1 MARSSLNVIYVDR
14 LAHEQP
20 RVPTSDLI
28 DGVANRSP
36 TGAEPEHLTESLR
49 ILREAFGDIHICSS
63 SSSCLSTLSALHHA
77 STIDHTPTIVLIDVP
92 YDERLPQRRGRS
104 PSRSRSPSP
113 HSNPSPAKSEAQIS
127 AAELYGLRLLQ
138 RVVAEA
144 DMLKLTK
151 LVIPI
156 PIISLPPLLQVGPRI
171 GSTEAD
177 ENAVGG
183 TPIPMSSPSGRS
195 SRPELV
201 QTCVDYGAA
210 DVMTSPLQAQN
221 IESLEVHAYKAHQAS
236 IKERDALLQA
246 RKNRKRSWVGVDT
259 GGKPFAYLREAM
271 VAGLMRGICRLDD
284 DEENSLGSFRI
295 SISSERQAQI
305 AEAVGRW
312 QFCAHDFSDDELVV
326 AASLMFSHA
335 LSMPELEQWRIP
347 PDQLT
352 QFVIACRAAYNSF
365 VPYHNFRHVVDV
377 LQATFSFLLHTDT
390 IHPYAFGDQPQNPSR
405 SPVEALLAPFEA
417 LTLLITAIG
426 HDVGH
431 PGVNNG
437 FLVTLNAPL
446 AQLYNDRS
454 VLESFHCAA
463 FSQILRRYWPSAF
476 EDRKMRS
483 LMISSILATDMG
495 LHFDYMKRLA
505 DLKEKLAANDS
516 IDGWNSRMV
525 EEQKGLA
532 CALLIKCA
540 DISNVARRHETAL
553 QWMDILAEE
562 FARQR
567 SMEKELE
574 IPTSLMAPLL
584 TERTSQFRSQLNFM
598 SMFALPLFQ
607 GVADLLPNMQYTVD
621 ELTTNFELFQFKIA
635 QALNKPQLEKQTQ
648 PVVNQSAAQNATL
661 SPQAPEAIPRSAST
675 PELRGGFR
683 STNGIS
689 SHFEPVKELA
699 TGDDCLVG
707 REKQRN
713 SETTEGSSFAHAN
726 GDCASSA
733 TTGRM
738 PLSPSTQGTSVV
750 SQESLERPRSNPIP
764 TISAPDSAKSMTE
777 PKMNDQ
783 PIFEVETAS
792 SVNSANSAI
801 ERSIKKRPSRFRMN
815 AFQFFR
821 RHKSPGPASTATES
835 P

>member
-1 MARSSLNVIYVDR
+1 MDRIGANIIYVDR
-14 LAHEQP
+14 RASEEHTADP
-20 RVPTSDLI
+20 GVD
-28 DGVANRSP
+28 DGVANSG
-36 TGAEPEHLTESLR
+36 THGAEIGHLKQSIRVLKD
-49 ILREAFGDIHICSS
+49 AFGDVQVCSS
-63 SSSCLSTLSALHHA
+63 SASCLSALSALHHA
-77 STIDHTPTIVLIDVP
+77 NTIDQIPTILLIDTP
-92 YDERLPQRRGRS
+92 YDEDVVDRT
-104 PSRSRSPSP
+104 SRSRSPSP
-113 HSNPSPAKSEAQIS
+113 HSRPMQENEHEGQIS
-127 AAELYGLRLLQ
+127 DVELYGLRLLQ

-144 DMLKLTK
+144 DMLKLLK
-151 LVIPI
+151 LVVPI
-156 PIISLPPLLQVGPRI
+156 PIISPPMLPQA
-171 GSTEAD
+171 GSTTASASIETGAIG
-177 ENAVGG
+177 ETMA
-183 TPIPMSSPSGRS
+183 SSLSQ

-201 QTCVDYGAA
+201 RRCLEFGAV
-210 DVMTSPLQAQN
+210 DVMTSPLQQQN
-221 IESLEVHAYKAHQAS
+221 IESIEVHAYKARQAAAR
-236 IKERDALLQA
+236 EREAVLQV

-271 VAGLMRGICRLDD
+271 VSGLMKGICRFD
-284 DEENSLGSFRI
+284 DEDETSLGTFRI
-295 SISSERQAQI
+295 SVPAERQARI
-305 AEAVGRW
+305 AQAVGQW
-312 QFCAHDFSDDELVV
+312 YFCAHDFSDDELVV

-377 LQATFSFLLHTDT
+377 LQATFSFLLHTNT
-390 IHPYAFGDQPQNPSR
+390 IMPYIYCDASDDAPK
-405 SPVEALLAPFEA
+405 SPVEALLTPFEA

-463 FSQILRRYWPSAF
+463 FSQILRRHWPSAF

-495 LHFDYMKRLA
+495 LHFDYMKKLA
-505 DLKEKLAANDS
+505 DLKEKLSANES
-516 IDGWNSRMV
+516 TEGWNSRMV

-540 DISNVARRHETAL
+540 DICNVARKHETAL
-553 QWMDILAEE
+553 QWMDILADE

-574 IPTSLMAPLL
+574 IQTSLMAPPL
-584 TERTSQFRSQLNFM
+584 TERASQFRSQLNFM
-598 SMFALPLFQ
+598 NMFAIPLFQ
-607 GVADLLPNMQYTVD
+607 GVADVLPNMRYCVA
-621 ELTTNFELFQFKIA
+621 ELTTNSELFQQKIA
-635 QALNKPQLEKQTQ
+635 DALANKHAERRTSRQDAPHHNTPAKPSTGSSQTVDQ
-648 PVVNQSAAQNATL
+648 IA
-661 SPQAPEAIPRSAST
+661 RSAST
-675 PELRGGFR
+675 PELRGGYKAV
-683 STNGIS
+683 NGIGP
-689 SHFEPVKELA
+689 HFEPVKEIA
-699 TGDDCLVG
+699 TGDDG
-707 REKQRN
+707 PTGPERQRG
-713 SETTEGSSFAHAN
+713 SETTEGGSFAHTN

-733 TTGRM
+733 TTGKM
-738 PLSPSTQGTSVV
+738 PLSPSTKGTSVV
-750 SQESLERPRSNPIP
+750 SQESMERPKSNPIP
-764 TISAPDSAKSMTE
+764 MISAPDSAKSMTE
-777 PKMNDQ
+777 PKMDGQ

-792 SVNSANSAI
+792 TLKSTDDRSV
-801 ERSIKKRPSRFRMN
+801 KKRPSRFRMN

-821 RHKSPGPASTATES
+821 RHKSPGPATEA

>member
-14 LAHEQP
+14 RALDDPPVHSSD
-20 RVPTSDLI
+20 RVDGIANHGTSPD
-28 DGVANRSP
+28 
-36 TGAEPEHLTESLR
+36 AEPPQLHETLQ
-49 ILREAFGDIHICSS
+49 ILRDAFGDVYVCSS

-77 STIDHTPTIVLIDVP
+77 STIDQTPTIVLIDVP
-92 YDERLPQRRGRS
+92 YDERVPQRRGRS
-104 PSRSRSPSP
+104 ISRSRSPSP
-113 HSNPSPAKSEAQIS
+113 LSNPSPAKSEAQIS
-127 AAELYGLRLLQ
+127 TAELYGLRLLQ

-144 DMLKLTK
+144 EMLRLTK
-151 LVIPI
+151 LVLPI
-156 PIISLPPLLQVGPRI
+156 PVISFLSLLQVGPRL
-171 GSTEAD
+171 GSSEA
-177 ENAVGG
+177 EEGAAGG
-183 TPIPMSSPSGRS
+183 TPFSMASPIGRS
-195 SRPELV
+195 IRPELV
-201 QTCVDYGAA
+201 QTCLDYGAV
-210 DVMTSPLQAQN
+210 DVMTSPLQSHHV
-221 IESLEVHAYKAHQAS
+221 ETLEVHAYKAQQAS
-236 IKERDALLQA
+236 TKERDALLQV

-284 DEENSLGSFRI
+284 DEETSLRTFRI
-295 SISSERQAQI
+295 SISAERQEHI
-305 AEAVGRW
+305 AEAVGQW
-312 QFCAHDFSDDELVV
+312 HFCAHDFSDDELVV
-326 AASLMFSHA
+326 AASLIFRHA
-335 LSMPELEQWRIP
+335 LSMPELEQWRIH

-377 LQATFSFLLHTDT
+377 LQATFSFLLHTKT
-390 IHPYAFGDQPQNPSR
+390 ITPYAFGDSHEEPSR

-476 EDRKMRS
+476 EDRKMRN

-495 LHFDYMKRLA
+495 LHFDYMKKLA
-505 DLKEKLAANDS
+505 DLKEKLSANDS
-516 IDGWNSRMV
+516 TEGWNSRMV

-553 QWMDILAEE
+553 QWMDILADE

-574 IPTSLMAPLL
+574 IPTSLMAPPL
-584 TERTSQFRSQLNFM
+584 TERASQFRSQLNFM

-607 GVADLLPNMQYTVD
+607 GVVDLLPNMQYTVA
-621 ELTTNFELFQFKIA
+621 ELQGNFDLFQHKVA
-635 QALNKPQLEKQTQ
+635 QALNNKTQ
-648 PVVNQSAAQNATL
+648 PEKKQNTATRTVTS
-661 SPQAPEAIPRSAST
+661 SPASESIFRSAST

-683 STNGIS
+683 GSNGIS

-699 TGDDCLVG
+699 MGEDGQTE
-707 REKQRN
+707 RENQRS
-713 SETTEGSSFAHAN
+713 SEITESSSCAHTN

-750 SQESLERPRSNPIP
+750 SQESIERPRSNPIP
-764 TISAPDSAKSMTE
+764 TMSAPDSAKSMTE
-777 PKMNDQ
+777 PKLNGQ

-792 SVNSANSAI
+792 SVNSAT

-821 RHKSPGPASTATES
+821 RHKSPGPATSAAES
-835 P
+835 L

>member
-1 MARSSLNVIYVDR
+1 MDRTDINVIYVHR
-14 LAHEQP
+14 QAHEGHP
-20 RVPTSDLI
+20 VDIGLV
-28 DGVANRSP
+28 DGLAIHN
-36 TGAEPEHLTESLR
+36 THAAEPGYLR
-49 ILREAFGDIHICSS
+49 DSIQLLNETFGQVHVCPSS
-63 SSSCLSTLSALHHA
+63 TSCLSTLSALHHA
-77 STIDHTPTIVLIDVP
+77 SRIDHTPTIVLLDVP
-92 YDERLPQRRGRS
+92 YNERVPERPQRPS
-104 PSRSRSPSP
+104 SRSRSPSP
-113 HSNPSPAKSEAQIS
+113 HSNPSPLPPVRHDELQIS
-127 AAELYGLRLLQ
+127 DVELYGLRLLQ
-138 RVVAEA
+138 RIVAEA
-144 DMLKLTK
+144 DMLKLMKLIVPIAVISPPTK
-151 LVIPI
+151 
-156 PIISLPPLLQVGPRI
+156 LQVGPLL
-171 GSTEAD
+171 GSGTAD
-177 ENAVGG
+177 DGAVTSFSAGY
-183 TPIPMSSPSGRS
+183 S
-195 SRPELV
+195 SRPDLV
-201 QTCVDYGAA
+201 RTCLDYGAV
-210 DVMTSPLQAQN
+210 DVMSMPLRPQN
-221 IESLEVHAYKAHQAS
+221 IENLEVHAYKARQAAAR
-236 IKERDALLQA
+236 EREAVLQV

-271 VAGLMRGICRLDD
+271 VSGLMRGICRLDD
-284 DEENSLGSFRI
+284 DDEDNSLGTFRI
-295 SISSERQAQI
+295 SISTERQAEI

-312 QFCAHDFSDDELVV
+312 HFCAHDFSDDELVV

-335 LSMPELEQWRIP
+335 LSMPELAQWRIP

-377 LQATFSFLLHTDT
+377 LQATFSFLLHTNT
-390 IHPYAFGDQPQNPSR
+390 ITPYPFSEPQDDQPK
-405 SPVEALLAPFEA
+405 SPVGALLMPFEA

-476 EDRKMRS
+476 EDRKMRG

-505 DLKEKLAANDS
+505 DLKEKLSANDS
-516 IDGWNSRMV
+516 TEGWNSRMID
-525 EEQKGLA
+525 EQKGLA

-553 QWMDILAEE
+553 QWMDILADE

-574 IPTSLMAPLL
+574 IPTSLMAPPL
-584 TERTSQFRSQLNFM
+584 TERASQFRSQLNFM
-598 SMFALPLFQ
+598 NMFALPLFQ
-607 GVADLLPNMQYTVD
+607 GVADILPSMRYTVS
-621 ELTTNFELFQFKIA
+621 ELTANSEMFLQKVAEALTKQQTERSHQQGGPEVALETNASA
-635 QALNKPQLEKQTQ
+635 QTSDP
-648 PVVNQSAAQNATL
+648 
-661 SPQAPEAIPRSAST
+661 IPRSAST
-675 PELRGGFR
+675 PELRGGHKGA
-683 STNGIS
+683 NGIS
-689 SHFEPVKELA
+689 SPFEPVNEDRSA
-699 TGDDCLVG
+699 GSD
-707 REKQRN
+707 RQR
-713 SETTEGSSFAHAN
+713 SSQTTQGSSVAQTT

-733 TTGRM
+733 TTGRL

-750 SQESLERPRSNPIP
+750 SQESIERPRSNPIP
-764 TISAPDSAKSMTE
+764 TICAPDSAKSMTE
-777 PKMNDQ
+777 PKMDGQ

-792 SVNSANSAI
+792 SANSAH
-801 ERSIKKRPSRFRMN
+801 EKSIKKRPSRFRMN

-821 RHKSPGPASTATES
+821 RHKSYETATES

>member
-1 MARSSLNVIYVDR
+1 MDGIGANIIYVDR
-14 LAHEQP
+14 RAVEGHTADFGVDDSVASNGAPAAETGHLEQNI
-20 RVPTSDLI
+20 RALKD
-28 DGVANRSP
+28 
-36 TGAEPEHLTESLR
+36 
-49 ILREAFGDIHICSS
+49 AFGGVQVCSS
-63 SSSCLSTLSALHHA
+63 SASCLSALTALHHA
-77 STIDHTPTIVLIDVP
+77 STIDQIPTILLIDTP
-92 YDERLPQRRGRS
+92 YEENVTDRT
-104 PSRSRSPSP
+104 SRSRSPSP
-113 HSNPSPAKSEAQIS
+113 HSRPVQGIAPEAQIS
-127 AAELYGLRLLQ
+127 NVELYGLQLLQ

-144 DMLKLTK
+144 DMLKLLK
-151 LVIPI
+151 LVVPI
-156 PIISLPPLLQVGPRI
+156 PVISPPALPEAGPATAPGSAETGAI
-171 GSTEAD
+171 GETLA
-177 ENAVGG
+177 
-183 TPIPMSSPSGRS
+183 SSYSQ

-201 QTCVDYGAA
+201 RRCLEYGAV
-210 DVMTSPLQAQN
+210 DVMTSPLQRQN
-221 IESLEVHAYKAHQAS
+221 VESIEVHAYKARQAAAR
-236 IKERDALLQA
+236 EREAALQV

-271 VAGLMRGICRLDD
+271 VSGLMKGICRFD
-284 DEENSLGSFRI
+284 DEDETSLGTFRI
-295 SISSERQAQI
+295 SVPAERQARI
-305 AEAVGRW
+305 AQAVGQW
-312 QFCAHDFSDDELVV
+312 HFCAHDFSDDELVV

-335 LSMPELEQWRIP
+335 LSMPELEPWRIP

-377 LQATFSFLLHTDT
+377 LQATFSFLLHTN
-390 IHPYAFGDQPQNPSR
+390 IIMPYIYCDASDDAPK
-405 SPVEALLAPFEA
+405 SPVEALLTPFEA

-463 FSQILRRYWPSAF
+463 FSQILRRHWPSAF
-476 EDRKMRS
+476 EDRKMRG

-516 IDGWNSRMV
+516 TEGWNSRMV

-540 DISNVARRHETAL
+540 DICNVARSHETAL
-553 QWMDILAEE
+553 QWMDILADE

-574 IPTSLMAPLL
+574 IQTSLMAPPL
-584 TERTSQFRSQLNFM
+584 TERASQFRSQLNFM
-598 SMFALPLFQ
+598 NMFAIPLFQ
-607 GVADLLPNMQYTVD
+607 GVADVLPNMRYCVA
-621 ELTTNFELFQFKIA
+621 ELTTNSELFQQKIA
-635 QALNKPQLEKQTQ
+635 DALAKTHPDRRTSRQDPPQHISSAKPSPGSAP
-648 PVVNQSAAQNATL
+648 PVEQIA
-661 SPQAPEAIPRSAST
+661 RSAST
-675 PELRGGFR
+675 PELRGGYKAI
-683 STNGIS
+683 NGMGP
-689 SHFEPVKELA
+689 HFEPVRELA
-699 TGDDCLVG
+699 AGDEGHVAPE
-707 REKQRN
+707 RQRG
-713 SETTEGSSFAHAN
+713 SETTTEGGSFAQVN

-733 TTGRM
+733 TTGKM
-738 PLSPSTQGTSVV
+738 PLSPSTKGTSVV
-750 SQESLERPRSNPIP
+750 SQESMERPKSNPIP
-764 TISAPDSAKSMTE
+764 MISAPDSAKSMTE
-777 PKMNDQ
+777 PKMDGQ

-792 SVNSANSAI
+792 TLKSTDDRSV
-801 ERSIKKRPSRFRMN
+801 KKRPSRFRMN

-821 RHKSPGPASTATES
+821 RHKSPGPATET

>member
-1 MARSSLNVIYVDR
+1 MDRIGANIIYVDR
-14 LAHEQP
+14 RAAEDQTADFGVDDSVASNGAPAAETGHLEQSI
-20 RVPTSDLI
+20 RALKD
-28 DGVANRSP
+28 
-36 TGAEPEHLTESLR
+36 
-49 ILREAFGDIHICSS
+49 AFGGD
-63 SSSCLSTLSALHHA
+63 
-77 STIDHTPTIVLIDVP
+77 TPYEENVTD
-92 YDERLPQRRGRS
+92 RT
-104 PSRSRSPSP
+104 SRSRSPSP
-113 HSNPSPAKSEAQIS
+113 HSRPVQGNEHEAQIS
-127 AAELYGLRLLQ
+127 DVELYGLRLLQ

-144 DMLKLTK
+144 DMLKLMK
-151 LVIPI
+151 LVVPI
-156 PIISLPPLLQVGPRI
+156 PVISPPVLPQAGPAAAPGSVETGAI
-171 GSTEAD
+171 GETMA
-177 ENAVGG
+177 
-183 TPIPMSSPSGRS
+183 SSFSH

-201 QTCVDYGAA
+201 RRCLEYGAA
-210 DVMTSPLQAQN
+210 DVMTSPLQQQN
-221 IESLEVHAYKAHQAS
+221 IESIEVHAYKARQSAAR
-236 IKERDALLQA
+236 EREAVLQV

-271 VAGLMRGICRLDD
+271 VSGLMKGICRFD
-284 DEENSLGSFRI
+284 DEDETSLGTFRI
-295 SISSERQAQI
+295 SVPAERQARI
-305 AEAVGRW
+305 AHAVGQW
-312 QFCAHDFSDDELVV
+312 HFCAHDFSDDELVV

-377 LQATFSFLLHTDT
+377 LQATFSFLLHTNT
-390 IHPYAFGDQPQNPSR
+390 IMPYIYCDASDDAPK
-405 SPVEALLAPFEA
+405 SPVEALLTPFEA

-463 FSQILRRYWPSAF
+463 FSQILRRHWPSAF
-476 EDRKMRS
+476 EDRKMRG

-505 DLKEKLAANDS
+505 DLKEKLAANES
-516 IDGWNSRMV
+516 TEGWNSRMV

-540 DISNVARRHETAL
+540 DICNV
-553 QWMDILAEE
+553 WMDILADE

-574 IPTSLMAPLL
+574 IQTSLMAPPL
-584 TERTSQFRSQLNFM
+584 TERASQFRSQLNFM
-598 SMFALPLFQ
+598 NMFAIPLFQ
-607 GVADLLPNMQYTVD
+607 GVADVLPNMRYCVT
-621 ELTTNFELFQFKIA
+621 ELTTNSELFQRKIA
-635 QALNKPQLEKQTQ
+635 DALAKTHPERRTSRKDPPQHSTHAKSNSGSAQAVDQI
-648 PVVNQSAAQNATL
+648 A
-661 SPQAPEAIPRSAST
+661 RSAST
-675 PELRGGFR
+675 PELRGGYKAV
-683 STNGIS
+683 NGMGP
-689 SHFEPVKELA
+689 HFEPVKELA
-699 TGDDCLVG
+699 TGDDG
-707 REKQRN
+707 PTGPERQRC
-713 SETTEGSSFAHAN
+713 SETTTEGGSFAQVN

-733 TTGRM
+733 TTGKM
-738 PLSPSTQGTSVV
+738 PLSPSTKGTSVV
-750 SQESLERPRSNPIP
+750 SQESMERPKSNPIP
-764 TISAPDSAKSMTE
+764 MISAPDSAKSMTE
-777 PKMNDQ
+777 PKMDGQ

-792 SVNSANSAI
+792 TLKSTDDRSV
-801 ERSIKKRPSRFRMN
+801 KKRPSRFRMN

-821 RHKSPGPASTATES
+821 RHKSPGPATET